1 MHPKRK
7 ELRTTFYVIGR
18 FQSNFFWPIM
28 YLGKLFPAKA
38 KGGPV
43 RDWYCQILLKMC
55 LCIYFHTGVVL
66 PVLVEGVYK
75 PPKIENY
82 GSGFCPPGPRMTAH
96 MVLRMA
102 AQMDLKWRRTGSLLP
117 TRRWNFW
124 RIRFHCRIQKVGNWF
139 WPNTFWFWFLTQ
151 ASFPDY
157 LRKGH
162 WSVESKV

>member
-28 YLGKLFPAKA
+28 YFGKLCPAKA
-38 KGGPV
+38 EGGPV

-82 GSGFCPPGPRMTAH
+82 GSGFVPR
-96 MVLRMA
+96 
-102 AQMDLKWRRTGSLLP
+102 DLEWRHTWYFQWRR
-117 TRRWNFW
+117 RWTSNGGALDLFF
-124 RIRFHCRIQKVGNWF
+124 RHGDE
-139 WPNTFWFWFLTQ
+139 TFEGFGFI
-151 ASFPDY
+151 A
-157 LRKGH
+157 
-162 WSVESKV
+162 ESKKLVIDSDPTHSDSDSYHRHLFRII